1 MRQALPHVV
10 LKEIDL
16 VTRNPVSDTAAAR
29 KKKPS
34 QAMQIVLDPAEAAK
48 LAKLRHVSDQ
58 MPGITRHKARNG
70 FDYRHPG
77 GELVRDIDTL
87 KRIRSLVIPPA
98 WNAVWICPYP
108 NGHIQAV
115 GRDKRGRKQYRYHP
129 RWREV
134 RDESKYGKMLIFGRV
149 LPAIRERVEADLR
162 RRGLPRERVLAAV
175 VRLMEMTLFRIGNTE
190 YAKTNKS
197 YGLTTLRDKHV
208 AIDGSHIHLSFQ
220 GKHGLRHET
229 DINDRRL
236 ARIVKDCRDLPG
248 YELFQ
253 YLDEKGNRH
262 TIGSEDVNDY
272 LRQISDEEITA
283 KDFRTWAATNLAA
296 LALQEFEL
304 FDTEAKKKRAVVH
317 AVEKV
322 AKHLGNTPAICR
334 RCYIHPAIF
343 DGYLDG
349 TLLATL
355 KEQARNYLAENVIGM
370 SAEEAAV
377 VAFLSLRLGQLS
389 NENTKRC
396 PPVLPAPPPELR
408 ITARAQIIPNPQ
420 NSCTPVEL
428 IALRVVLP
436 LTPMRLK
443 IAQLGTKRNS
453 CRGSGSR
460 SSVLEIVPRRSFRAS
475 NSTAERLRVRQSRG

>member
-1 MRQALPHVV
+1 LAS
-10 LKEIDL
+10 
-16 VTRNPVSDTAAAR
+16 RNRASGSATI
-29 KKKPS
+29 KKKKSFEPV
-34 QAMQIVLDPAEAAK
+34 QVVLDPAEAAK
-48 LAKLRHVSDQ
+48 LAKLRHVSDD
-58 MPGITRHKARNG
+58 MLGITRHKARHG
-70 FDYRHPG
+70 FDYQFPN
-77 GELVRDIDTL
+77 GELVRDIETL

-98 WNAVWICPYP
+98 WTPVWICPYP
-108 NGHIQAV
+108 NGHIQAI

-149 LPAIRERVEADLR
+149 LPAIRERVNADLR
-162 RRGLPRERVLAAV
+162 RHGLARERVLAAV
-175 VRLMEMTLFRIGNTE
+175 VRLMEMTLFRVGNTE
-190 YAKTNKS
+190 YAKANKS
-197 YGLTTLRDKHV
+197 YGLTTLRHRHV
-208 AIDGSHIHLSFQ
+208 EIEGNHIHLSFR

-253 YLDEKGNRH
+253 YIDEEGNRH
-262 TIGSEDVNDY
+262 TIDSADVNDY
-272 LRQISDEEITA
+272 LREISGEEITA

-296 LALQEFEL
+296 LALREFEL
-304 FDTEAKKKRAVVH
+304 FDTEAKKKRAVVR

-355 KEQARNYLAENVIGM
+355 KEQTRQYLAENVTGL

-377 VAFLSLRLGQLS
+377 AAFLSLRLGQL
-389 NENTKRC
+389 EREHKT
-396 PPVLPAPPPELR
+396 VPASS
-408 ITARAQIIPNPQ
+408 ARANSAAKNNQHTKSPQFMHNPL
-420 NSCTPVEL
+420 N
-428 IALRVVLP
+428 
-436 LTPMRLK
+436 
-443 IAQLGTKRNS
+443 
-453 CRGSGSR
+453 
-460 SSVLEIVPRRSFRAS
+460 
-475 NSTAERLRVRQSRG
+475 